1 MKFQK
6 LLMSTV
12 ASCCILGASGGAAMA
27 AGCGDGVLENETFEG
42 NLVVSDELSCTIISS
57 TIKGNLR
64 VRDTANVLLLN
75 NKVGGNILVQ
85 RTDGREGVGVANV
98 IANTA
103 FTGEIYVGEYATAN
117 VIENETLGDQ
127 IRVRGNTNAL
137 VQKNISASNL
147 FCRGNTTLG
156 AFLNFA
162 AVKLDCE

>member
-1 MKFQK
+1 
-6 LLMSTV
+6 
-12 ASCCILGASGGAAMA
+12 MA

-64 VRDTANVLLLN
+64 VKDTANVLLLN

-85 RTDGREGVGVANV
+85 RSDGREGVGVANV

-103 FTGEIYVGEYATAN
+103 FTGQIYVAGYATAN

-127 IRVRGNTNAL
+127 IRVNGNTNAL
-137 VQKNISASNL
+137 VQKNISANNL
-147 FCRGNTTLG
+147 ICRENTSLG

-162 AVKLDCE
+162 AATLDCE